1 MQNLHNFTRGA
12 ALNESVARKLLTPLT
27 DEQIRAVAPSVFA
40 ERPHESRS
48 ERYAYIPT
56 YRVLEGL
63 RREGFIPVEVRQS
76 LSRIAGR
83 QEFTKHMLTF
93 RHSAASAARV
103 GDSIP
108 QLSLVN
114 SHDGSSTYRLYAG
127 LHRFICSNGL
137 LVCDGEFDS
146 ISVQH
151 SGNIRDRVIE
161 GSFEV
166 IDEAAKA
173 GERVTEWKALQLAIP
188 EQEAFARAALALRF
202 EGRDKPPI
210 SEAQALAPRRHEDAG
225 SDLWTV
231 FNRVQENV
239 IKGGQSYRQ
248 NGRRNSV
255 RTVQGIDQRTGLNRA
270 LWRLAE
276 EMRAI
281 KTAN

>member
-12 ALNESVARKLLTPLT
+12 ALNESVARRLLNPLS
-27 DEQIRAVAPSVFA
+27 DEQIRAAAPSVFA
-40 ERPHESRS
+40 DRPHDSRS
-48 ERYAYIPT
+48 TRYAYIPT
-56 YRVLEGL
+56 YRVLEAL
-63 RREGFIPVEVRQS
+63 RREGFLPVEVRQS
-76 LSRIAGR
+76 ITRIPGR
-83 QEFTKHMLTF
+83 SDFTKHMLTF
-93 RHSAASAARV
+93 RHGTAAAARV

-114 SHDGSSTYRLYAG
+114 SHDGSSSYRLYAG

-166 IDEAAKA
+166 IEEAVKA
-173 GERVTEWKALQLAIP
+173 GERVAEWQALQLAAP

-202 EGRDKPPI
+202 EGRDTPPI
-210 SEAQALAPRRHEDAG
+210 TEAQALAARRPEDDGA
-225 SDLWTV
+225 DLWTV

-239 IKGGQSYRQ
+239 IKGGQRYRQ
-248 NGRRNSV
+248 NGRRASV
-255 RTVQGIDQRTGLNRA
+255 RAVQGIDQRTGLNRA

-281 KTAN
+281 KNAN